1 MKLKVLVFKV
11 VLLISLLAALTTS
24 SMLVGSEV
32 ELCTERPDHSCA
44 DTGCRRAGGVCGHT
58 IIEGEDLCSCLF

>member
-1 MKLKVLVFKV
+1 MKMKAFKI
-11 VLLISLLAALTTS
+11 VLLISLLAALTMS

-44 DTGCRRAGGVCGHT
+44 NTGCGRVGGVCGHT
-58 IIEGEDLCSCLF
+58 IIEGEDSCYCLF